1 MKTEEFNEQMA
12 TEGLTLEA
20 IPEDVF
26 PVPTGEKGIN
36 NPARIIFS
44 SIAGDHEW
52 FTQNDRVVE
61 KAESF
66 DDKGGRRIILK
77 ELTPERAVS
86 ELERLATK
94 HGKKVARYETR
105 KEGDASRGY
114 WRTAMMPQ
122 NTMKILLE
130 TTEARTHLPRITTV
144 TSAPL
149 LVEDGKGGVKV
160 LGHGYHPQGGGVFV
174 DCEAEIPEVPLQAAA
189 DSLIALHGDF
199 DFCTPAD
206 LSRAIGV
213 SLSPALKTFIEDDFP
228 MHVSEAIES
237 QSGKDY
243 LQKVHLRIYA
253 ESAMG
258 ITKSKGG
265 VGSLDES
272 IFNAILTGRRFLCI
286 GNLRGEL
293 DSQVMEDAIRGHRFI
308 QGRGY
313 RMAGTVDTKP
323 LIWQLSTNGA
333 QFTRDI
339 ANRSIVTRIRKRASG
354 YKFREYPEG
363 DLLGH
368 IKTNQAYYLG
378 CVFAVIREWVSKG
391 KLKTNDSR
399 HDFRGW
405 CQAVDWIVRNIF
417 HLPPLLDGH
426 KEQLDRTANPDL
438 QWLRDVSNAILNLE
452 QGGSMFTAGGI
463 GAICTEEGLSL
474 PGMRKGSDEKI
485 ELVIGRIMGRV
496 FKNHATKVDDEFSR
510 IEVDGNLIIRQSRE
524 EYDEQERKNR
534 LAHSYQ
540 FTRATPAAAQ
550 NSTPTP
556 TPSAACAPVRHG
568 APKDT
573 EIIRTSSVS
582 VCFPEISPLHAAQA
596 HRESPPSAGGTQ
608 GEVPKTVPKEVPAPL
623 MPPPLILAVRDPAA
637 EEKELRRR
645 WAVSISR
652 LKTMT
657 VVPEWFEDPAELEM
671 QGRNLIALVNL
682 TPETEAEFYMRQGDL
697 AAGVEECWLA
707 AMGQK
712 IIASIGY
719 MERPEPFARPATT
732 TSGTSTGAPSAED
745 QWFTVLAKITERH
758 PLKSQWLSQWQ
769 RITLEGNVLKVVV
782 PLNYESLLRS
792 PLAMQHAALIVK
804 LWAELY
810 GQEIEFRPEASG
822 EPLPRRTREPIDP
835 ANFEQDAG
843 IEAAMDV
850 FSASLE
856 PETR

>member
-1 MKTEEFNEQMA
+1 MKTDEFNEQMA
-12 TEGLTLEA
+12 AEGLTLEA

-44 SIAGDHEW
+44 RIAGDHEW

-94 HGKKVARYETR
+94 HGKKVAKWEVR
-105 KEGDASRGY
+105 KDKDSNSVRRY
-114 WRTAMMPQ
+114 WRAAMMPQ

-130 TTEARTHLPRITTV
+130 TTEARTHLPRITTI

-160 LGHGYHPQGGGVFV
+160 LGHGYHPQAGGVFV

-228 MHVSEAIES
+228 MHVSEAVES

-368 IKTNQAYYLG
+368 IKINQAYYLG

-391 KLKTNDSR
+391 KLKTKDSR

-573 EIIRTSSVS
+573 ETIRTSSVS
-582 VCFPEISPLHAAQA
+582 VCIPENSPPHAAQA
-596 HRESPPSAGGTQ
+596 HRESPPPAGGAH
-608 GEVPKTVPKEVPAPL
+608 GEVPEEVPT
-623 MPPPLILAVRDPAA
+623 PPPNPPRMPAVPAWPA
-637 EEKELRRR
+637 EDKDLRRQ
-645 WAVSISR
+645 WVGMMAR
-652 LKTMT
+652 LKTKT
-657 VVPEWFEDPAELEM
+657 AVPEWLQDPADVEM
-671 QGRNLIALVNL
+671 QGRNLIAVVNL
-682 TPETEAEFYMRQGDL
+682 TAETEKEFYLGQVDL
-697 AAGVEECWLA
+697 GIAVEECWFA
-707 AMGQK
+707 VTGQSVCV
-712 IIASIGY
+712 SIG
-719 MERPEPFARPATT
+719 MAPEPAAPTVKTVTT
-732 TSGTSTGAPSAED
+732 TLNPEGLQHETRSDDVGKGKKRSWEGTWEEC
-745 QWFTVLAKITERH
+745 I
-758 PLKSQWLSQWQ
+758 
-769 RITLEGNVLKVVV
+769 
-782 PLNYESLLRS
+782 
-792 PLAMQHAALIVK
+792 
-804 LWAELY
+804 AEL
-810 GQEIEFRPEASG
+810 GGDDDPNCIGVRRSG
-822 EPLPRRTREPIDP
+822 GGKR
-835 ANFEQDAG
+835 
-843 IEAAMDV
+843 
-850 FSASLE
+850 
-856 PETR
+856 

>member
-1 MKTEEFNEQMA
+1 MKAEEFNEQMA
-12 TEGLTLEA
+12 AEGLTPDA

-44 SIAGDHEW
+44 TIAGDHEW
-52 FTQNDRVVE
+52 FIQSDRVVE
-61 KAESF
+61 KAESR

-105 KEGDASRGY
+105 KEGDTSRGY
-114 WRTAMMPQ
+114 WRAAMMPQ
-122 NTMKILLE
+122 DKMKILLE
-130 TTEARTHLPRITTV
+130 TTEARTHLPRITTI

-160 LGHGYHPQGGGVFV
+160 LGHGYHPQAGGVFV

-189 DSLIALHGDF
+189 DSLLALHGDF
-199 DFCTPAD
+199 DFCTPSD

-228 MHVSEAIES
+228 MHVSEAVES

-243 LQKVHLRIYA
+243 LQKGHLRIYG

-265 VGSLDES
+265 VGSLDENIS
-272 IFNAILTGRRFLCI
+272 DALLTGRRFVCV
-286 GNLRGEL
+286 GNLRGSL

-308 QGRGY
+308 HARGF
-313 RMAGTVDTKP
+313 RKAGTVDTKP

-368 IKTNQAYYLG
+368 IKANQAYYLG

-391 KLKTNDSR
+391 KPKTNDSR

-426 KEQLDRTANPDL
+426 KEQQDRTANPDL
-438 QWLRDVSNAILNLE
+438 QWLRDVSNAVLNLE
-452 QGGSMFTAGGI
+452 HGGGMFTAGGI
-463 GAICTEEGLSL
+463 GEVCTEEGLSV
-474 PGMRKGSDEKI
+474 PGMRQGSEEKI
-485 ELVIGRIMGRV
+485 ELAIGRIMGRV

-510 IEVDGNLIIRQSRE
+510 IEVDGNLVIRQSRE
-524 EYDEQERKNR
+524 EYDEKAGKNR
-534 LAHSYQ
+534 LIHSYQ
-540 FTRATPAAAQ
+540 FTRGNPAAAPTATPAAPC
-550 NSTPTP
+550 ST
-556 TPSAACAPVRHG
+556 VRHG

-573 EIIRTSSVS
+573 EIIRTSSIS
-582 VCFPEISPLHAAQA
+582 VCFPEISPSHAAQA
-596 HRESPPSAGGTQ
+596 HRESPPPAGGTH
-608 GEVPKTVPKEVPAPL
+608 GEVPAEVPKEVPT
-623 MPPPLILAVRDPAA
+623 PPPNPPRAPAVPDWMV
-637 EEKELRRR
+637 EDKNLRRQ
-645 WAVSISR
+645 WVEMMER
-652 LKTMT
+652 LKTET
-657 VVPEWFEDPAELEM
+657 AVPEWLQDPAEVEM
-671 QGRNLIALVNL
+671 QGRNLIAAVNL
-682 TPETEAEFYMRQGDL
+682 TPETEAEFYLGQGDL
-697 AAGVEECWLA
+697 TTAVEECWLA
-707 AMGQK
+707 VIGESVCV
-712 IIASIGY
+712 SIG
-719 MERPEPFARPATT
+719 MMPEPAAPTVKTVTT
-732 TSGTSTGAPSAED
+732 TMNPEGLQHET
-745 QWFTVLAKITERH
+745 
-758 PLKSQWLSQWQ
+758 LSSDV
-769 RITLEGNVLKVVV
+769 GKG
-782 PLNYESLLRS
+782 SKRS
-792 PLAMQHAALIVK
+792 WEECI
-804 LWAELY
+804 AEL
-810 GQEIEFRPEASG
+810 GGDDDPNCIGVRRSG
-822 EPLPRRTREPIDP
+822 GGKR
-835 ANFEQDAG
+835 
-843 IEAAMDV
+843 
-850 FSASLE
+850 
-856 PETR
+856 